1 MAAEAQLG
9 YFRIAQRTLDAVVGH
24 SPDSSADFRHFRCPS
39 VDVYLSAIAFKLLL

>member
-39 VDVYLSAIAFKLLL
+39 VDVYLSAIVFKLLL